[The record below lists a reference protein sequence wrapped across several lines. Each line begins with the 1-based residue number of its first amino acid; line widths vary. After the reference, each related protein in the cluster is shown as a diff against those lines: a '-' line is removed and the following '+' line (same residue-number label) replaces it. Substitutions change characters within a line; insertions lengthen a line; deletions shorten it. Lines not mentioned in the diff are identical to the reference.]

1 MWEQACTWLNIMKII
16 MICLLSLIITRRSLR
31 ELKWIL
37 LTHAPAQSR
46 YCVHNLELRH
56 LLYQS
61 VRYIHLTQSVTPTQS
76 FYGSVLLQRYRL
88 MMTRFLKL
96 QSHFLF
102 SETFSALDTSLQS
115 YGCEIY
121 KMINMASLSS
131 RERTCSYLYLTVTEE
146 SNVHAI
152 VF

>member
-1 MWEQACTWLNIMKII
+1 MNSTHPCSSTVT
-16 MICLLSLIITRRSLR
+16 LLCSQPRIEAFIVPECALYSLDS
-31 ELKWIL
+31 KC
-37 LTHAPAQSR
+37 HANA
-46 YCVHNLELRH
+46 
-56 LLYQS
+56 
-61 VRYIHLTQSVTPTQS
+61 
-76 FYGSVLLQRYRL
+76 VLLWLCIAAKVPFGL

-102 SETFSALDTSLQS
+102 SGTFNALDSSLQS